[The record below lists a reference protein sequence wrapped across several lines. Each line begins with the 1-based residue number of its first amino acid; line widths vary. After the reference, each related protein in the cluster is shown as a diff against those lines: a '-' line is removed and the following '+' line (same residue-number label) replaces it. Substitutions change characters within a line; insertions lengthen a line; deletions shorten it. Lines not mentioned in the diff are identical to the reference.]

1 MKKCENERTQDA
13 FDNKGFFWEMEEL
26 QIREMSMDDITRP
39 NNESTAKLAEILKI
53 TNNSK

>member
-1 MKKCENERTQDA
+1 MKGPKMPLI
-13 FDNKGFFWEMEEL
+13 NKSFFWEMEEV